1 LFVIAPATA
10 NIIAKM
16 TLGLAD
22 DMLSTTLL
30 ATRAPIVVAPAM
42 NVHMYANPV
51 VQKNMETLRGRGV
64 HFIEPGQGPLACG
77 YVGKGRMA
85 EPDEIVA
92 WVEAF
97 FGQKKPLNGKK
108 VVITAGPTQEPIDPV
123 RYISNHSSGKMGF
136 ALAQAAEE
144 AGAEVVLISG
154 PVSLPAP
161 PRVHRVN
168 VVRTAEMKEAVM
180 RHLPEA
186 DVIIKAAA
194 VADYR
199 PKRELPHKM
208 KKTVDEVT
216 LVLEKTE
223 DIASEVGKRKK
234 PHQLFIGFA
243 AETERLEEHAR
254 SKLERKGM
262 DMIVA
267 NNVALPGAGFGT
279 ETNIVTI
286 YDREGEV
293 VSLPQMS
300 KLDVAREI
308 IRLIGERLHGK

>member
-1 LFVIAPATA
+1 
-10 NIIAKM
+10 
-16 TLGLAD
+16 
-22 DMLSTTLL
+22 
-30 ATRAPIVVAPAM
+30 
-42 NVHMYANPV
+42 
-51 VQKNMETLRGRGV
+51 
-64 HFIEPGQGPLACG
+64 
-77 YVGKGRMA
+77 
-85 EPDEIVA
+85 
-92 WVEAF
+92 
-97 FGQKKPLNGKK
+97 
-108 VVITAGPTQEPIDPV
+108 
-123 RYISNHSSGKMGF
+123 
-136 ALAQAAEE
+136 
-144 AGAEVVLISG
+144 
-154 PVSLPAP
+154 
-161 PRVHRVN
+161 
-168 VVRTAEMKEAVM
+168 
-180 RHLPEA
+180 
-186 DVIIKAAA
+186 
-194 VADYR
+194 
-199 PKRELPHKM
+199 M